1 MNFEFSNWKKHSCN
15 IVDKLT
21 SRKNSFFFII
31 SIWCLIIK
39 TAVLLRKHFCF
50 TLLSWCE
57 MHSKLLTTHIG
68 PILLNRF
75 KFPNIWNH
83 IFKSRL
89 TATKSEL
96 GQCAVRNVVEN
107 VISDTF
113 LQECK
118 VRGKYNISWKQ
129 WCWSPRA
136 APWQRRP
143 ARGKNQPQR
152 TTRNCHELPKHKV
165 ALIGQ
170 LPWGACSSRLSEHWS
185 FIRHVI
191 SRTMAVIGS
200 IRGGY
205 GEAIHMEKTGKNRLE
220 VKASDE

>member
-1 MNFEFSNWKKHSCN
+1 
-15 IVDKLT
+15 
-21 SRKNSFFFII
+21 
-31 SIWCLIIK
+31 
-39 TAVLLRKHFCF
+39 
-50 TLLSWCE
+50 
-57 MHSKLLTTHIG
+57 MHSKLWTTHIG
-68 PILLNRF
+68 PILLKRF
-75 KFPNIWNH
+75 KFTNIWNH

-118 VRGKYNISWKQ
+118 VRGKYNISWKH
-129 WCWSPRA
+129 WCRSLRA
-136 APWQRRP
+136 APWQRRL

-152 TTRNCHELPKHKV
+152 TARNCHELPKNKV
-165 ALIGQ
+165 SVIGQ
-170 LPWGACSSRLSEHWS
+170 LPWGACSSSL

-191 SRTMAVIGS
+191 SRTMAVMGR

-205 GEAIHMEKTGKNRLE
+205 GEAIHMEKTGKNRPE
-220 VKASDE
+220 VKTSDE